1 MSATVARRMWRCGRD
16 SDVGIIVVH
25 ERDGATFLP
34 GSGAI
39 EIESIKRNSHSVR
52 VLLQRVSRAEVR
64 VDRRVVGN
72 IGIGYCLL
80 VGFTQTDTEAQLVWM
95 ADKIAGLRI
104 LADDAGKMNLSLAD
118 VGGAVLV
125 ISQFTLYGDA
135 SAGRRPSFLAAAPGP
150 IAEPLYETFI
160 AMLRER
166 GCRVESGVF
175 GAMSEVD
182 LVNDGPTT
190 IWLER

>member
-1 MSATVARRMWRCGRD
+1 
-16 SDVGIIVVH
+16 
-25 ERDGATFLP
+25 
-34 GSGAI
+34 
-39 EIESIKRNSHSVR
+39 VR

-64 VDRRVVGN
+64 VDGRVVGK
-72 IGIGYCLL
+72 IGVGYCLL
-80 VGFTQTDTEAQLVWM
+80 VGFTQSDTEPQLVWM

-104 LADDAGKMNLSLAD
+104 LADGAGKMNLALSD

-150 IAEPLYETFI
+150 IAEPLYDSFVT
-160 AMLRER
+160 MLRER
-166 GCRVESGVF
+166 GCAVETGVF
-175 GAMSEVD
+175 GAMSEVE